1 MFIQTQLTPN
11 PNSLKFLPG
20 KKVSNDGP
28 YEFLNKSQTEIPV
41 LKNILSIHG
50 VTGIFLSEDF
60 LSINKIQDE
69 KWENIKHIVISHL
82 NEFYDEGN
90 ELIINKKSEL
100 NGTNDYGEIENKII
114 KILETKIRPAV
125 ARDGG
130 DIKFKEFR
138 DGIVRVELQGACSGC
153 PSAALTLKQGVQN
166 LLCHYIPEVREV
178 EAV

>member
-1 MFIQTQLTPN
+1 MLIQTEITPN

-20 KKVSNDGP
+20 KNVSLIGP
-28 YEFLNKSQTEIPV
+28 IEITEIS
-41 LKNILSIHG
+41 KTN
-50 VTGIFLSEDF
+50 
-60 LSINKIQDE
+60 
-69 KWENIKHIVISHL
+69 
-82 NEFYDEGN
+82 N
-90 ELIINKKSEL
+90 ELIRNILLINGVKGVFLSNDFISVNKENDFEWEDLKHIIISFI
-100 NGTNDYGEIENKII
+100 NDYFAKGNENIISEIEEKREFDTSTVEGKII

>member
-1 MFIQTQLTPN
+1 M
-11 PNSLKFLPG
+11 S
-20 KKVSNDGP
+20 
-28 YEFLNKSQTEIPV
+28 
-41 LKNILSIHG
+41 
-50 VTGIFLSEDF
+50 
-60 LSINKIQDE
+60 
-69 KWENIKHIVISHL
+69 
-82 NEFYDEGN
+82 
-90 ELIINKKSEL
+90 ELISTHVCKSKDVGVHGNL
-100 NGTNDYGEIENKII
+100 FGGTMLSWLDEAGAAFSAQVCGTPRMVTKCISEVVFHKPVRPGQII

-130 DIKFKEFR
+130 DIKFKEFK